1 MWFKNLGGYAR
12 ALCVGLVVLG
22 LSACSTVTKPE
33 NPTGPV
39 VPDMPADPIAEPV
52 ETPSEPPVGEPKVP
66 VADIAEQ
73 ARLSALPGWDKADG
87 LSMVVSVLSA
97 CDSRRRP
104 DLMRICDDL
113 RSLKLTRSEAAK
125 AYLNARFRAER
136 IGETGLLTAYYAPEY
151 PASAVKTDEFS
162 AAVRL
167 KPDDLLVVDGADIS
181 PDMAGQK
188 VVVQSVAGRLLPYP
202 EREAIEAI
210 PVDSDV
216 WMRPE
221 DYFFMQLQGSGYLR
235 FADGTSLH
243 AAYAADNGRPFV
255 GIARPM
261 VERGILGRDQS
272 SGENIRKWLA
282 DNRGPKAQEIM
293 NLNPRYAFF
302 RIEPDNGKD
311 PVGAANVP
319 LPAGASGAIDPAFHR
334 YGDLMWIDANAPGL
348 SGAFPVYQRMIS
360 ALDTGGAIKGQ
371 VRVDLYMGR
380 GEAAGREAGRVKH
393 TLRKWRIVPAAR

>member
-1 MWFKNLGGYAR
+1 MQDKVWGGRTRTLCLG
-12 ALCVGLVVLG
+12 VVLLG
-22 LSACSTVTKPE
+22 LAACSTVKTPETPVSPVPPVAPPIEKPVPDATKP
-33 NPTGPV
+33 
-39 VPDMPADPIAEPV
+39 DPID
-52 ETPSEPPVGEPKVP
+52 PKVP
-66 VADIAEQ
+66 VAEIPEV

-87 LSMVVSVLSA
+87 QSMIASVLAA

-104 DLMRICDDL
+104 DLTRICEDL
-113 RSLKLTRSEAAK
+113 RTLKQTHPKTIK
-125 AYLNARFRAER
+125 AYLNDRFRTER

-167 KPDDLLVVDGADIS
+167 KPDDLLIVDGAEIS
-181 PDMAGQK
+181 PDLSGQK

-272 SGENIRKWLA
+272 SGENIRRWLA

-348 SGAFPVYQRMIS
+348 NGAFPIYQRMIA

-380 GEAAGREAGRVKH
+380 GDAAGREAGRVKH
-393 TLRKWRIVPAAR
+393 ALRKWRIVPAAR